1 MRTDTEDAD
10 SVAIAMTCLN
20 ASGVGWWRVGADRTA
35 WWSPA
40 MYKIFGLDPAGGV
53 PPVEKLFMLYHPDD
67 TNTVA
72 RAWPK
77 MFLSDHLVR
86 MRYRVIRP
94 SGEVR
99 QVISWGQR
107 GPPDAEGRQAV
118 FGLNFDVTDD
128 VDDQALFESERAF
141 RFVAEH
147 TSDLVIRIRI
157 DSGITFASPA
167 SRAVLGY
174 SPAEIAGMEPT
185 DVVVEEDVPRI
196 RALLQDRIARGELI
210 SSKGYEYR
218 ARHKD
223 GRVIW
228 LEANPRLIV
237 NGAGR
242 LTEIVDVVRD
252 ITPRKEAEAALIQAR
267 QEAEAAS
274 LAKGEFLANMSHELR
289 TPLTSILGFSRLV
302 GRDGGLSE
310 TDRKHLSLIRSAGE
324 TLLAVVNDILDL
336 SKLEAGALGLVE
348 EAFSVAELG
357 AGVTALLGGQ
367 AEDKGLRLTCEAPE
381 GVWLTGD
388 AARLRQ
394 VLLNLVSNAVKF
406 TDRGEVGVVL
416 RVEPDGARSWLSVEV
431 RDTGVGLDP
440 ARIDQMFDRFTQ
452 ADASVSRR
460 YGGTGLGL
468 AISRRLVEIM
478 GGEIGAE
485 SDGHSGST
493 FRFRVALMP
502 AESDTRSACA
512 QPPAAL
518 ERRLRV
524 LLAEDNAAN
533 QALVTALVAP
543 LDIQLHIVEN
553 GALAVQALQAENYDL
568 VLMDMQMPV
577 MDGLS
582 AARAIR
588 ALPGRAAATPIV
600 ALTANVM
607 PEQIEQCRAAG
618 LQGHVTKP
626 IDPLSLFTAIAEHA
640 APAEEEELPRS

>member
-1 MRTDTEDAD
+1 
-10 SVAIAMTCLN
+10 
-20 ASGVGWWRVGADRTA
+20 
-35 WWSPA
+35 
-40 MYKIFGLDPAGGV
+40 
-53 PPVEKLFMLYHPDD
+53 
-67 TNTVA
+67 
-72 RAWPK
+72 
-77 MFLSDHLVR
+77 
-86 MRYRVIRP
+86 
-94 SGEVR
+94 
-99 QVISWGQR
+99 
-107 GPPDAEGRQAV
+107 
-118 FGLNFDVTDD
+118 
-128 VDDQALFESERAF
+128 
-141 RFVAEH
+141 
-147 TSDLVIRIRI
+147 
-157 DSGITFASPA
+157 
-167 SRAVLGY
+167 
-174 SPAEIAGMEPT
+174 
-185 DVVVEEDVPRI
+185 
-196 RALLQDRIARGELI
+196 
-210 SSKGYEYR
+210 
-218 ARHKD
+218 
-223 GRVIW
+223 
-228 LEANPRLIV
+228 
-237 NGAGR
+237 
-242 LTEIVDVVRD
+242 
-252 ITPRKEAEAALIQAR
+252 
-267 QEAEAAS
+267 
-274 LAKGEFLANMSHELR
+274 
-289 TPLTSILGFSRLV
+289 
-302 GRDGGLSE
+302 
-310 TDRKHLSLIRSAGE
+310 
-324 TLLAVVNDILDL
+324 
-336 SKLEAGALGLVE
+336 
-348 EAFSVAELG
+348 
-357 AGVTALLGGQ
+357 
-367 AEDKGLRLTCEAPE
+367 
-381 GVWLTGD
+381 
-388 AARLRQ
+388 
-394 VLLNLVSNAVKF
+394 
-406 TDRGEVGVVL
+406 
-416 RVEPDGARSWLSVEV
+416 
-431 RDTGVGLDP
+431 VGLDP

-512 QPPAAL
+512 QPLAAL